1 MTTTATP
8 TTFKVLGQNH
18 PRIDAHDKVTGRAAY
33 ASDVYLPGMLAC
45 KLLPSARRHAR
56 IVRID
61 TARAAALPGVRAV
74 ITGADFPDIRF
85 GSGALRDRYI
95 MPREVVNF
103 VGEPIAAV
111 AADDEAT
118 AQEAIALI
126 EVAYEDLPAVVNPLS
141 AMDAA
146 APSVHPDLE
155 SYEGYGFTLGHNVST
170 LLDADRG
177 DVDQA
182 FRAADVIVEDVY
194 RSQGINQGF
203 LEPMACVADVEPNGR
218 LVIYAS
224 TQGPYQVRAA
234 LAAVLEMPVSRI
246 RVVPMEL
253 GGGFGAKL
261 RLAFEA
267 FPALLAMR
275 TGRPVKLVNTR
286 EETFTMNGPRLPV
299 TNYIRSGVMRDGAI
313 IAREAYTIFDVGAYL
328 GAGPNS
334 GIGHGI
340 GAYRIPNF
348 RLRSYGVYTNK
359 IYVGSYR
366 ASGVADM
373 TFAVESHTDHI
384 AHELGI
390 DPYDLRVQN
399 ALREG
404 DVSVSGAVVPANG
417 LLQTLAAVKEKLNEP
432 RQSANGNSGNANSG
446 NGNAGNDDRDGH
458 GIGIALCEWRSGS
471 GPSTAAISVN
481 DDGTVSLLTGSV
493 DISGSDTS
501 LAAIAAE
508 ALGIPMER
516 IIVPKRDTDLAPY
529 TGQSGG
535 SRIVYS
541 QGTAVQRA
549 AEDTIRKLTAL
560 ASERLGVP
568 EDALAC
574 EDGRIYVLDNEPQGL
589 TFAQLA
595 AASVTSRGGP
605 IIGTAALSSMPYT
618 PVFAAQAAEVQ
629 VDRDTGQIQVLR
641 YIQAQDVG
649 TAINPMAVTGQLD
662 GGVVQGIG
670 RALTE
675 DQQFDPDTGA
685 VRNPSFASYL
695 MPLAIDLPEIEN
707 ILISVPADDGPFG
720 ARAVAEPPGFGPP
733 AAIAN
738 AVYDAVG
745 VRIRQLPLSGERVLA
760 ALHGANDQ
768 IPINITALRA
778 LEGIPP
784 D

>member
-1 MTTTATP
+1 MTTQ
-8 TTFKVLGQNH
+8 FKVLGNSY
-18 PRIDAHDKVTGRAAY
+18 PRVDAYEKVTGRAAY

-45 KLLPSARRHAR
+45 KLLPGARRHAR
-56 IVRID
+56 ILRID
-61 TARAAALPGVRAV
+61 ASRAAALPGVRAV
-74 ITGADFPDIRF
+74 ITGADFPDVRF

-103 VGEPIAAV
+103 IGEPIAAV

-126 EVAYEDLPAVVNPLS
+126 AVEYEDLPAVVNPLA
-141 AMDAA
+141 AMDAG
-146 APSVHPDLE
+146 APSVHPELE
-155 SYEGYGFTLGHNVST
+155 SYAGYGFTLGHNVST

-182 FRAADVIVEDVY
+182 FRDADLIIDDVY

-203 LEPMACVADVEPNGR
+203 LEPMACVADVEPSGR

-234 LAAVLEMPVSRI
+234 LAAVLEIPVSRI

-299 TNYIRSGVMRDGAI
+299 TNYIRSGVMHDGAI

-390 DPYDLRVQN
+390 DPYDLRLQN
-399 ALREG
+399 ALRAG
-404 DVSVSGAVVPANG
+404 DVSVSGAIVPANG
-417 LLQTLAAVKEKLNEP
+417 LLETLAAVKEKLNEP
-432 RQSANGNSGNANSG
+432 RQSGAGDRNGNQDSG
-446 NGNAGNDDRDGH
+446 GH

-516 IIVPKRDTDLAPY
+516 VIVPKRDTDLAPY

-549 AEDTIRKLTAL
+549 AADTIRKLTAL

-574 EDGRIYVLDNEPQGL
+574 ADGRIYVLDNEPQSL

-605 IIGTAALSSMPYT
+605 IIGMAALSSMPYT
-618 PVFAAQAAEVQ
+618 PVFAAQAAEVK
-629 VDRDTGQIQVLR
+629 VDRDTGQVQVLR

-649 TAINPMAVTGQLD
+649 TAINPMAVEGQLD

-707 ILISVPADDGPFG
+707 VLINIPAEDGPFG

-760 ALHGANDQ
+760 ALHGASDD
-768 IPINITALRA
+768 IPVNITALRA
-778 LEGIPP
+778 LEGIAP
-784 D
+784 

>member
-1 MTTTATP
+1 MTTQ
-8 TTFKVLGQNH
+8 FKVLERNH
-18 PRIDAHDKVTGRAAY
+18 PRVDAYDKVTGRAAY

-45 KLLPSARRHAR
+45 KLLPSARNHAR
-56 IVRID
+56 IVRLD
-61 TARAAALPGVRAV
+61 TSKAEAHPGVRCV
-74 ITGADFPDIRF
+74 ITGTDFPDIRY

-111 AADDEAT
+111 AADDEAA
-118 AQEAIALI
+118 AQEAIELI
-126 EVAYEDLPAVVNPLS
+126 EVEYEDLPAVVNPLS
-141 AMDAA
+141 AMGSDAA
-146 APSVHPDLE
+146 TVHPELE
-155 SYEGYGFTLGHNVST
+155 EYEGYGFTLGHNVST

-182 FRAADVIVEDVY
+182 FQDADVVVEDVY

-224 TQGPYQVRAA
+224 TQGPYQIRAA
-234 LAAVLEMPVSRI
+234 LAGVLEIPVSRI

-286 EETFTMNGPRLPV
+286 EEVFTMNGPRLPV
-299 TNYIRSGVMRDGAI
+299 TNYIRSGVMRDGTI
-313 IAREAYTIFDVGAYL
+313 VAREAYTIFDVGAYL

-340 GAYRIPNF
+340 GAYNVPNF

-373 TFAVESHTDHI
+373 TFAVESHMDRI
-384 AHELGI
+384 AHEIGM
-390 DPYDLRVQN
+390 DPYDLRLKN

-404 DVSVSGAVVPANG
+404 DVSVSGAVVPTNG
-417 LLQTLAAVKEKLNEP
+417 LVETLEAVKEKIGWP
-432 RQSANGNSGNANSG
+432 R
-446 NGNAGNDDRDGH
+446 DLEDGY
-458 GIGIALCEWRSGS
+458 GVGLALCEWRSGS
-471 GPSTAAISVN
+471 GPSTASISVN

-508 ALGIPMER
+508 ALGIPMDKV
-516 IIVPKRDTDLAPY
+516 IVAKRDTDLAPY

-549 AEDTIRKLTAL
+549 AEDTVQKLTAL
-560 ASERLGVP
+560 AAERLGLP
-568 EDALAC
+568 EDALDC
-574 EDGRIYVLDNEPQGL
+574 EDGRIYVMDNEPQGL

-595 AASVTSRGGP
+595 AASITSRGGP

-618 PVFAAQAAEVQ
+618 PVFAAQAAEVK
-629 VDRDTGQIQVLR
+629 VDRQTGQVKVLR

-649 TAINPMAVTGQLD
+649 TAINPMAVEGQLD

-695 MPLAIDLPEIEN
+695 MPLAIDLPELEN
-707 ILISVPADDGPFG
+707 VLINVPAPDGPFG

-745 VRIRQLPLSGERVLA
+745 VRVKELPLSGERVLA
-760 ALHGANDQ
+760 ALNGESAD
-768 IPINITALRA
+768 IDFDVDALRRA
-778 LEGIPP
+778 EGLAA

>member
-1 MTTTATP
+1 MTTQ
-8 TTFKVLGQNH
+8 FKVLERNH
-18 PRIDAHDKVTGRAAY
+18 PRVDAYDKVTGRAAY

-45 KLLPSARRHAR
+45 KLLPSARNHAR
-56 IVRID
+56 IVRLD
-61 TARAAALPGVRAV
+61 TGKAEAHPGVRCV
-74 ITGADFPDIRF
+74 ITGTDFPNIRY
-85 GSGALRDRYI
+85 GSGALRDRYV
-95 MPREVVNF
+95 MPRDVVNF
-103 VGEPIAAV
+103 IGEPIAAV
-111 AADDEAT
+111 AADDEAA
-118 AQEAIALI
+118 AQEAIELI
-126 EVAYEDLPAVVNPLS
+126 EVEYEDLPAVVNPLS
-141 AMDAA
+141 AIGSGAA
-146 APSVHPDLE
+146 TVHPDLE
-155 SYEGYGFTLGHNVST
+155 EYEGYGFTLGHNVST

-182 FRAADVIVEDVY
+182 FRDADVVVEEVY

-218 LVIYAS
+218 LVVYAS
-224 TQGPYQVRAA
+224 TQGPYQIRAA
-234 LAAVLEMPVSRI
+234 LAGVLEIPVSRI

-267 FPALLAMR
+267 FPALLAMK

-286 EETFTMNGPRLPV
+286 EEVFTMNGPRLPV

-313 IAREAYTIFDVGAYL
+313 VAREAYTIFDVGAYL

-340 GAYRIPNF
+340 GAYNVPNF

-373 TFAVESHTDHI
+373 TFAVESHMDRI
-384 AHELGI
+384 AHEIGM
-390 DPYDLRVQN
+390 DPYDLRVKN

-404 DVSVSGAVVPANG
+404 DVSVSGAVVPTNG
-417 LLQTLAAVKEKLNEP
+417 LMETLEAIKEKIGWP
-432 RQSANGNSGNANSG
+432 R
-446 NGNAGNDDRDGH
+446 DLEDGH
-458 GIGIALCEWRSGS
+458 GVGLALCEWRSGS
-471 GPSTAAISVN
+471 GPSTASISVN
-481 DDGTVSLLTGSV
+481 DDGTVSLLTGST

-508 ALGIPMER
+508 ALGIPMASV
-516 IIVPKRDTDLAPY
+516 IVAKRDTDMAPY

-535 SRIVYS
+535 SRVVYS
-541 QGTAVQRA
+541 QGTAVFRA
-549 AEDTIRKLTAL
+549 AEDTVRKLTAL
-560 ASERLGVP
+560 AAERLGVP
-568 EDALAC
+568 EDALDC
-574 EDGRIYVLDNEPQGL
+574 EDGRIYVMDNEPQGL

-595 AASVTSRGGP
+595 AASITSRGGP

-618 PVFAAQAAEVQ
+618 PVFAAQAAEVK
-629 VDRDTGQIQVLR
+629 VDRQTGQVKLLR

-649 TAINPMAVTGQLD
+649 TAINPMAVEGQLD

-695 MPLAIDLPEIEN
+695 MPLAIDLPELEN
-707 ILISVPADDGPFG
+707 VLINVPAPDGPFG

-745 VRIRQLPLSGERVLA
+745 VRVKELPLSGERVLA
-760 ALHGANDQ
+760 ALNGQNAD
-768 IPINITALRA
+768 IDFDVEALRRA
-778 LEGIPP
+778 EGLAA

>member
-1 MTTTATP
+1 MTTATQ
-8 TTFKVLGQNH
+8 FKVLEQNH
-18 PRIDAHDKVTGRAAY
+18 PRVDAYEKVTGRAAY

-45 KLLPSARRHAR
+45 KLLPSTRNHAR
-56 IVRID
+56 IVSID
-61 TARAAALPGVRAV
+61 TSEAAALPGVRAV
-74 ITGADFPDIRF
+74 VTGTDFPDIRF
-85 GSGALRDRYI
+85 GSGALRDRYV

-118 AQEAIALI
+118 AQEAIELI
-126 EVAYEDLPAVVNPLS
+126 KVEYEDIPSVVNPLS
-141 AMDAA
+141 AMVDGAA
-146 APSVHPDLE
+146 SVHPDLE

-177 DVDQA
+177 DVEQA
-182 FRAADVIVEDVY
+182 FRDADVVVEGVY

-203 LEPMACVADVEPNGR
+203 LEPMACVADVEPSGR

-224 TQGPYQVRAA
+224 TQGPYQIRAG

-246 RVVPMEL
+246 RIVPMEL

-286 EETFTMNGPRLPV
+286 EEVFTMNGPRLPV
-299 TNYIRSGVMRDGAI
+299 TNYVRSGVMNDGTI
-313 IAREAYTIFDVGAYL
+313 VAREAYTIFDVGAYL

-373 TFAVESHTDHI
+373 TFAVESHMDHI
-384 AHELGI
+384 AHEIGM
-390 DPYDLRVQN
+390 DPYDLRLHN

-404 DVSVSGAVVPANG
+404 DVSVSGAVVPSNG
-417 LLQTLAAVKEKLNEP
+417 LIETLEAIKEKMEWP
-432 RQSANGNSGNANSG
+432 RQLE
-446 NGNAGNDDRDGH
+446 DGH
-458 GIGIALCEWRSGS
+458 GLGLALCEWRSGS
-471 GPSTAAISVN
+471 GPSTAAISIN
-481 DDGTVSLLTGSV
+481 DDGTVSLLTGST

-508 ALGIPMER
+508 ALGIPMSSV
-516 IIVPKRDTDLAPY
+516 IVAKRDTDMAPY

-535 SRIVYS
+535 SRVVYS

-549 AEDTIRKLTAL
+549 AEDTVQKLMAL
-560 ASERLGVP
+560 AAERLGVP
-568 EDALAC
+568 QDALGC
-574 EDGRIYVLDNEPQGL
+574 EDGRVYVMDNEPQGL

-595 AASVTSRGGP
+595 AASITSRGGP

-618 PVFAAQAAEVQ
+618 PVFAAQAAEVK
-629 VDRDTGQIQVLR
+629 VDRDTGQIKLLR
-641 YIQAQDVG
+641 YVQAQDVG
-649 TAINPMAVTGQLD
+649 VAINPMAVEGQLD

-675 DQQFDPDTGA
+675 DQQFDPDNGA

-695 MPLAIDLPEIEN
+695 MPLAIDLPEIEDV
-707 ILISVPADDGPFG
+707 LIRVPAEDGPFG

-745 VRIRQLPLSGERVLA
+745 VRVKQLPLSGERVLA
-760 ALHGANDQ
+760 ALNGDYDE
-768 IPINITALRA
+768 IPFDVDALRLA
-778 LEGIPP
+778 EGII
-784 D
+784 

>member
-1 MTTTATP
+1 MTSRN
-8 TTFKVLGQNH
+8 FKVLGQNH
-18 PRIDAHDKVTGRAAY
+18 PRVDAYDKVTGRATY
-33 ASDVYLPGMLAC
+33 AADVYLPGMLAC
-45 KLLPSARRHAR
+45 KLLPSARSHAR

-61 TARAAALPGVRAV
+61 TGPAAALPGVRCV
-74 ITGADFPDIRF
+74 ITGADFPDVRF
-85 GSGALRDRYI
+85 GSGALRDRYV
-95 MPREVVNF
+95 MPRDTVNF

-111 AADDEAT
+111 AAVDEAT
-118 AQEAIALI
+118 AQEAIELI
-126 EVAYEDLPAVVNPLS
+126 TVEYEDLPAVVNPITS
-141 AMDAA
+141 MQPDA
-146 APSVHPDLE
+146 STVHPDLE
-155 SYEGYGFTLGHNVST
+155 DYQGYGFTMGHNVST

-182 FRAADVIVEDVY
+182 FQDADHVIEDVY

-224 TQGPYQVRAA
+224 TQGPYQIRAG
-234 LAAVLEMPVSRI
+234 LAAVLELPVSRI
-246 RVVPMEL
+246 RVVAMEL

-286 EETFTMNGPRLPV
+286 EEAFTMNGPRLPV
-299 TNYIRSGVMRDGAI
+299 TNYIRSGVMNDGTI
-313 IAREAYTIFDVGAYL
+313 TAREAYTIFDVGAYL

-340 GAYRIPNF
+340 GAYRVPNF

-373 TFAVESHTDHI
+373 TFAVESHMDHI
-384 AHELGI
+384 AHRLGI
-390 DPYDLRVQN
+390 DPYDLRLQN

-404 DVSVSGAVVPANG
+404 DVSVSGAVVPSNG
-417 LLQTLAAVKEKLNEP
+417 LLETLQAVKDAVAWP
-432 RQSANGNSGNANSG
+432 RQLE
-446 NGNAGNDDRDGH
+446 DGH
-458 GIGIALCEWRSGS
+458 GIGLALCEWRSGS

-481 DDGTVSLLTGSV
+481 DDGTVSLLTGST

-508 ALGIPMER
+508 ALGIGMQQV
-516 IIVPKRDTDLAPY
+516 IVAKRDTDMAPY

-535 SRIVYS
+535 SRVVYS

-549 AEDTIRKLTAL
+549 ANETRDKLIAL
-560 ASERLGVP
+560 AAERLGLP
-568 EDALAC
+568 QDALGC
-574 EDGRIYVLDNEPQGL
+574 EDGRVYVLDNEPQGL

-595 AASVTSRGGP
+595 AASITSRGGP

-618 PVFAAQAAEVQ
+618 PVFAAQAAEVK
-629 VDRDTGQIQVLR
+629 VDRQTGQVRVLR
-641 YIQAQDVG
+641 YVQAQDVG
-649 TAINPMAVTGQLD
+649 TAINPMAVEGQLE

-685 VRNPSFASYL
+685 VRNPSFAAYL
-695 MPLAIDLPEIEN
+695 MPLAIDTPQIEN
-707 ILISVPADDGPFG
+707 ILIDVPAPDGPFG

-745 VRIRQLPLSGERVLA
+745 VRVKELPLSGERVLA
-760 ALHGANDQ
+760 ALNGQ
-768 IPINITALRA
+768 SPALTMDVASLRRA
-778 LEGIPP
+778 EGIAA

>member
-1 MTTTATP
+1 MTTQ
-8 TTFKVLGQNH
+8 FKVLERNH
-18 PRIDAHDKVTGRAAY
+18 PRVDAYDKVTGRATY

-45 KLLPSARRHAR
+45 KLLPSARSHAR
-56 IVRID
+56 IVRLD
-61 TARAAALPGVRAV
+61 TSKAAAHPGVRCV
-74 ITGADFPDIRF
+74 ITGTDFPDVRF
-85 GSGALRDRYI
+85 GSGALRDRYV

-111 AADDEAT
+111 AADDEAA
-118 AQEAIALI
+118 AQEAIELI
-126 EVAYEDLPAVVNPLS
+126 EVEYEDLPAVVNPLS
-141 AMDAA
+141 AMGSSAA
-146 APSVHPDLE
+146 TVHPELE
-155 SYEGYGFTLGHNVST
+155 DYEGYGFTLGHNVST

-177 DVDQA
+177 DVEQA
-182 FRAADVIVEDVY
+182 FKDADVVVEDVY

-203 LEPMACVADVEPNGR
+203 LEPMACVADVESNGR

-224 TQGPYQVRAA
+224 TQGPYQIRAA
-234 LAAVLEMPVSRI
+234 LAGALEIPVSRI
-246 RVVPMEL
+246 RVVAMEL

-267 FPALLAMR
+267 FPALLAMK

-286 EETFTMNGPRLPV
+286 EEVFTMNGPRLPV
-299 TNYIRSGVMRDGAI
+299 TNYIRSGVMRDGTI
-313 IAREAYTIFDVGAYL
+313 TAREAYTIFDVGAYL

-340 GAYRIPNF
+340 GAYRVPNF

-373 TFAVESHTDHI
+373 TFAVESHMDRI
-384 AHELGI
+384 AHEIGM
-390 DPYDLRVQN
+390 DPYDLRVKN

-404 DVSVSGAVVPANG
+404 DVSVSGAVVPTNG
-417 LLQTLAAVKEKLNEP
+417 LMETLEAIKEKIDWP
-432 RQSANGNSGNANSG
+432 R
-446 NGNAGNDDRDGH
+446 DLEDGH
-458 GIGIALCEWRSGS
+458 GVGLALCEWRSGS
-471 GPSTAAISVN
+471 GPSTASISVN

-508 ALGIPMER
+508 ALGIPMEK
-516 IIVPKRDTDLAPY
+516 VVVAKRDTDLAPY

-549 AEDTIRKLTAL
+549 AEDTVRKLTAL
-560 ASERLGVP
+560 AAERLGLP
-568 EDALAC
+568 EDALGC
-574 EDGRIYVLDNEPQGL
+574 EDGRVYVMDNEPQGL

-595 AASVTSRGGP
+595 AASITSRGGP
-605 IIGTAALSSMPYT
+605 IIGTASLSSMPYT
-618 PVFAAQAAEVQ
+618 PVFAAQAAEVK
-629 VDRDTGQIQVLR
+629 VDRKTGQVKVLR

-649 TAINPMAVTGQLD
+649 TAINPMAVEGQLD

-675 DQQFDPDTGA
+675 DQQFDPETGA

-695 MPLAIDLPEIEN
+695 MPLAIDLPELEN
-707 ILISVPADDGPFG
+707 VLINVPAPDGPFG

-745 VRIRQLPLSGERVLA
+745 VRVKELPLSGERVLA
-760 ALHGANDQ
+760 ALNGENAD
-768 IPINITALRA
+768 IDFDVEALRRA
-778 LEGIPP
+778 EGIAA

>member
-1 MTTTATP
+1 MTTQ
-8 TTFKVLGQNH
+8 FKVLERNH
-18 PRIDAHDKVTGRAAY
+18 PRVDAYDKVTGRATY

-45 KLLPSARRHAR
+45 KLLPSTRNHAR
-56 IVRID
+56 IVRLD
-61 TARAAALPGVRAV
+61 TSKAEAHPGVRCV
-74 ITGADFPDIRF
+74 ITGTDFPDIRY
-85 GSGALRDRYI
+85 GSGALRDRYV

-103 VGEPIAAV
+103 VGEPIVAV

-118 AQEAIALI
+118 AQEAIELI
-126 EVAYEDLPAVVNPLS
+126 EVEYEDLPAVVNPLTAMGSS
-141 AMDAA
+141 AAT
-146 APSVHPDLE
+146 VHPELE
-155 SYEGYGFTLGHNVST
+155 DYEGYGFTLGHNVST

-182 FRAADVIVEDVY
+182 FRDADVVVEDVY

-224 TQGPYQVRAA
+224 TQGPYQIRAA
-234 LAAVLEMPVSRI
+234 LAGVLEIPVSRI
-246 RVVPMEL
+246 RVVAMEL

-267 FPALLAMR
+267 FPALLAMK

-286 EETFTMNGPRLPV
+286 EEVFTMNGPRLPV
-299 TNYIRSGVMRDGAI
+299 TNYIRSGVMRDGTI
-313 IAREAYTIFDVGAYL
+313 TAREAYTIFDVGAYL

-340 GAYRIPNF
+340 GAYRVPNF

-373 TFAVESHTDHI
+373 TFAVESHMDRI
-384 AHELGI
+384 AHEIGM
-390 DPYDLRVQN
+390 DPYDLRVKN

-404 DVSVSGAVVPANG
+404 DVSVSGAVVPTNG
-417 LLQTLAAVKEKLNEP
+417 LMETLEAIKEKIDWP
-432 RQSANGNSGNANSG
+432 R
-446 NGNAGNDDRDGH
+446 DLEDGH
-458 GIGIALCEWRSGS
+458 GVGLALCEWRSGS
-471 GPSTAAISVN
+471 GPSTASISVN

-508 ALGIPMER
+508 ALGIPMEK
-516 IIVPKRDTDLAPY
+516 VVVAKRDTDLAPY

-549 AEDTIRKLTAL
+549 AEDTVRKLTAL
-560 ASERLGVP
+560 AAERLGLP
-568 EDALAC
+568 EDALGC
-574 EDGRIYVLDNEPQGL
+574 EDGRVYVMDNEPQGL

-595 AASVTSRGGP
+595 AASITSRGGP
-605 IIGTAALSSMPYT
+605 IIGTASLSSMPYT
-618 PVFAAQAAEVQ
+618 PVFAAQAAEVR
-629 VDRDTGQIQVLR
+629 VDRQTGQVKVLR

-649 TAINPMAVTGQLD
+649 TAINPMAVEGQLD

-675 DQQFDPDTGA
+675 DQQFDPETGA

-695 MPLAIDLPEIEN
+695 MPLAIDLPELEN
-707 ILISVPADDGPFG
+707 VLINVPAPDGPFG

-745 VRIRQLPLSGERVLA
+745 VRVKELPLSGERVLA
-760 ALHGANDQ
+760 ALNGQNAD
-768 IPINITALRA
+768 IDFDVEALRRA
-778 LEGIPP
+778 EGIAA

>member
-1 MTTTATP
+1 MTQ
-8 TTFKVLGQNH
+8 FKVLGRNY
-18 PRIDAHDKVTGRAAY
+18 PRVDAYDKVTGRATY
-33 ASDVYLPGMLAC
+33 AADVYLPGMLAC
-45 KLLPSARRHAR
+45 KLLPSVRSHAR
-56 IVRID
+56 IVKID
-61 TARAAALPGVRAV
+61 TSRAAELPGVHCV

-85 GSGALRDRYI
+85 GSGALKDRYI
-95 MPREVVNF
+95 MPTEVVNF

-118 AQEAIALI
+118 AQEAIELI
-126 EVAYEDLPAVVNPLS
+126 DVEYEDLPAVINPLAS
-141 AMDAA
+141 MASGA
-146 APSVHPDLE
+146 STVHPDLE
-155 SYEGYGFTLGHNVST
+155 SYEGYGFTMGHNVST

-177 DVDQA
+177 DVEQA
-182 FRAADVIVEDVY
+182 LKDADVVIEDVY

-203 LEPMACVADVEPNGR
+203 LEPMACVVEVEPNGR
-218 LVIYAS
+218 LVVYAS
-224 TQGPYQVRAA
+224 TQGPYQIRAG
-234 LAAVLEMPVSRI
+234 LAAVLDVPVSRI
-246 RVVPMEL
+246 RVVAMEL

-261 RLAFEA
+261 RLTFEA

-275 TGRPVKLVNTR
+275 THRPVKLVNTR
-286 EETFTMNGPRLPV
+286 EEAFTMNGPRLPV
-299 TNYIRSGVMRDGAI
+299 TNYIRSGVMKDGTI
-313 IAREAYTIFDVGAYL
+313 TAREAYTIFDVGAYL

-340 GAYRIPNF
+340 GAYRVPNF

-373 TFAVESHTDHI
+373 TFAVESHMDHI
-384 AHELGI
+384 AQQIGM
-390 DPYDLRVQN
+390 DPYDLREKN

-404 DVSVSGAVVPANG
+404 DVSVSGAVVPGNG
-417 LLQTLAAVKEKLNEP
+417 LMETLAAIKEKMNWPQTLE
-432 RQSANGNSGNANSG
+432 
-446 NGNAGNDDRDGH
+446 DGH
-458 GIGIALCEWRSGS
+458 GIGLALCEWRSGS

-508 ALGIPMER
+508 ALGIPMDNV
-516 IIVPKRDTDLAPY
+516 IVAKRDTDLAPY

-541 QGTAVQRA
+541 QGTAVKRA
-549 AEDTIRKLTAL
+549 ADDTLNKLMSL

-568 EDALAC
+568 QEALGS
-574 EDGRIYVLDNEPQGL
+574 EDGRVYVLDNAPQGM

-595 AASVTSRGGP
+595 AASTTSRGGP
-605 IIGTAALSSMPYT
+605 IIGMASLSNMPYT
-618 PVFAAQAAEVQ
+618 PVFAAQAAEVK
-629 VDRDTGQIQVLR
+629 VDRETGNVRVLR

-649 TAINPMAVTGQLD
+649 TAINPMAVEGQLD

-675 DQQFDPDTGA
+675 DQQFDAETGA

-695 MPLAIDLPEIEN
+695 MPLAIDLPESEIV
-707 ILISVPADDGPFG
+707 LINVPAPDGPFG

-738 AVYDAVG
+738 AIYDAVG
-745 VRIRQLPLSGERVLA
+745 VRINELPLSGERVLA
-760 ALHGANDQ
+760 ALQGRSPEIDLDVD
-768 IPINITALRA
+768 ALRKA
-778 LEGIPP
+778 EGIAA

>member
-1 MTTTATP
+1 MTTQ
-8 TTFKVLGQNH
+8 FKVLERNH
-18 PRIDAHDKVTGRAAY
+18 PRVDAYEKVTGRATY

-45 KLLPSARRHAR
+45 KLLPSTRSHAR
-56 IVRID
+56 IVRLD
-61 TARAAALPGVRAV
+61 TSKAASHPGVRCV
-74 ITGADFPDIRF
+74 ITGTDFPDFRF
-85 GSGALRDRYI
+85 GSGALRDRYV

-103 VGEPIAAV
+103 IGEPIAAV
-111 AADDEAT
+111 AADDEAA
-118 AQEAIALI
+118 AQEAIELI
-126 EVAYEDLPAVVNPLS
+126 EVEYEDLPAVVNPLS
-141 AMDAA
+141 AIGSGAA
-146 APSVHPDLE
+146 TVHPELE
-155 SYEGYGFTLGHNVST
+155 NYEGYGFTLGHNVST

-182 FRAADVIVEDVY
+182 FRDADVVVEDVY

-224 TQGPYQVRAA
+224 TQGPYQIRAA
-234 LAAVLEMPVSRI
+234 LASVLEIPVSRI
-246 RVVPMEL
+246 RVVAMEL

-267 FPALLAMR
+267 FPALLAMK

-286 EETFTMNGPRLPV
+286 EEVFTMNGPRLPV
-299 TNYIRSGVMRDGAI
+299 TNYIRSGVMRDGTI
-313 IAREAYTIFDVGAYL
+313 VAREAYTIFDVGAYL

-340 GAYRIPNF
+340 GAYRVPNF

-373 TFAVESHTDHI
+373 TFAVESHMDRI
-384 AHELGI
+384 AHELGM
-390 DPYDLRVQN
+390 DAYDLRVKN

-404 DVSVSGAVVPANG
+404 DVSVSGAVVPTNG
-417 LLQTLAAVKEKLNEP
+417 LMETLEAIREKIDWP
-432 RQSANGNSGNANSG
+432 R
-446 NGNAGNDDRDGH
+446 DLEDGH
-458 GIGIALCEWRSGS
+458 GVGLALCEWRSGS
-471 GPSTAAISVN
+471 GPSTASISVN

-508 ALGIPMER
+508 ALGIPMEN
-516 IIVPKRDTDLAPY
+516 VVVSKRDTDQAPY

-549 AEDTIRKLTAL
+549 AENTIEKLTAL
-560 ASERLGVP
+560 AAERLGLP

-574 EDGRIYVLDNEPQGL
+574 EDGRIYVMDNEPQGL

-595 AASVTSRGGP
+595 AASITSRGGP
-605 IIGTAALSSMPYT
+605 IIGTASLSSMPYT
-618 PVFAAQAAEVQ
+618 PVFAAQAAEVK
-629 VDRDTGQIQVLR
+629 VDRATGQVKVLR

-649 TAINPMAVTGQLD
+649 TAINPMAVEGQLD

-675 DQQFDPDTGA
+675 DQLFDPETGA

-695 MPLAIDLPEIEN
+695 MPLAIDLPELEN
-707 ILISVPADDGPFG
+707 VLINVPAPDGPFG

-745 VRIRQLPLSGERVLA
+745 VRIKELPLSGERVLA
-760 ALHGANDQ
+760 ALNGQNAD
-768 IPINITALRA
+768 IDFDVDALRRA
-778 LEGIPP
+778 EGVAT

>member
-1 MTTTATP
+1 MTTQ
-8 TTFKVLGQNH
+8 FKVLERNH
-18 PRIDAHDKVTGRAAY
+18 PRVDAYDKVTGRAAY

-45 KLLPSARRHAR
+45 KLLPSTRNHAR
-56 IVRID
+56 IVRLD
-61 TARAAALPGVRAV
+61 TSKAESHPGVRCV
-74 ITGADFPDIRF
+74 ITGTDFPDIRY

-118 AQEAIALI
+118 AQEAIELI
-126 EVAYEDLPAVVNPLS
+126 EVEYEDLPAVVNPLS
-141 AMDAA
+141 AIGSGAA
-146 APSVHPDLE
+146 TVHPELE
-155 SYEGYGFTLGHNVST
+155 QYEGYGFTLGHNVST

-182 FRAADVIVEDVY
+182 FNDADIVVEDVY

-203 LEPMACVADVEPNGR
+203 LEPMACVADVEANGR
-218 LVIYAS
+218 LVVYAS
-224 TQGPYQVRAA
+224 TQGPYQIRAA
-234 LAAVLEMPVSRI
+234 LAGALEIPVSRI

-267 FPALLAMR
+267 FPALLAMK

-286 EETFTMNGPRLPV
+286 EEVFTMNGPRLPV

-313 IAREAYTIFDVGAYL
+313 VAREAYTIFDVGAYL

-340 GAYRIPNF
+340 GAYNVPNF

-373 TFAVESHTDHI
+373 TFAVESHMDRI
-384 AHELGI
+384 AHEIGM
-390 DPYDLRVQN
+390 DPYELRVKN

-404 DVSVSGAVVPANG
+404 DVSVSGAVVPTNG
-417 LLQTLAAVKEKLNEP
+417 LMETLEAVKEKIGWP
-432 RQSANGNSGNANSG
+432 R
-446 NGNAGNDDRDGH
+446 DLEDGH
-458 GIGIALCEWRSGS
+458 GIGLALCEWRSGS
-471 GPSTAAISVN
+471 GPSTASISVN

-508 ALGIPMER
+508 ALGIPMDKV
-516 IIVPKRDTDLAPY
+516 IVAKRDTDLAPY

-549 AEDTIRKLTAL
+549 AEDTVRKLTAL
-560 ASERLGVP
+560 AAERLGVP
-568 EDALAC
+568 EDALDC
-574 EDGRIYVLDNEPQGL
+574 EDGRIYVMDNEPQGL

-595 AASVTSRGGP
+595 AASITSRGGP
-605 IIGTAALSSMPYT
+605 IIGTASLSSMPYT

-629 VDRDTGQIQVLR
+629 VDRATGQVKLLR

-649 TAINPMAVTGQLD
+649 TAINPMAVEGQLD

-675 DQQFDPDTGA
+675 DQQFDPETGA
-685 VRNPSFASYL
+685 VRNPSLASYL
-695 MPLAIDLPEIEN
+695 MPLAIDLPELEN
-707 ILISVPADDGPFG
+707 VLINVPAPDGPFG

-745 VRIRQLPLSGERVLA
+745 VRIKELPLSGERVLA
-760 ALHGANDQ
+760 ALNGQNGD
-768 IPINITALRA
+768 IEFDVDALRRA
-778 LEGIPP
+778 EGLAA

>member
-1 MTTTATP
+1 MTTQ
-8 TTFKVLGQNH
+8 FKVLERNH
-18 PRIDAHDKVTGRAAY
+18 PRVDAYEKVTGRATY

-45 KLLPSARRHAR
+45 KLLPSTRSHAR
-56 IVRID
+56 IVRLD
-61 TARAAALPGVRAV
+61 TSKAASHPGVRCV
-74 ITGADFPDIRF
+74 ITGTDFPDFRF
-85 GSGALRDRYI
+85 GSGALRDRYV

-103 VGEPIAAV
+103 IGEPIAAV
-111 AADDEAT
+111 AADDEAA
-118 AQEAIALI
+118 AQEAIELI
-126 EVAYEDLPAVVNPLS
+126 EVEYEDLPAVVNPLS
-141 AMDAA
+141 AIGSGAA
-146 APSVHPDLE
+146 TVHPELE
-155 SYEGYGFTLGHNVST
+155 NYEGYGFTLGHNVST

-182 FRAADVIVEDVY
+182 FRDADVVVEDVY

-224 TQGPYQVRAA
+224 TQGPYQIRAA
-234 LAAVLEMPVSRI
+234 LSSVLEIPVSRI
-246 RVVPMEL
+246 RVVAMEL

-267 FPALLAMR
+267 FPALLAMK

-286 EETFTMNGPRLPV
+286 EEVFTMNGPRLPV
-299 TNYIRSGVMRDGAI
+299 TNYIRSGVMRDGTI
-313 IAREAYTIFDVGAYL
+313 VAREAYTIFDVGAYL

-340 GAYRIPNF
+340 GAYRVPNF

-373 TFAVESHTDHI
+373 TFAVESHMDRI
-384 AHELGI
+384 ADELGM
-390 DPYDLRVQN
+390 DAYDLRIKN

-404 DVSVSGAVVPANG
+404 DVSVSGAVVPTNG
-417 LLQTLAAVKEKLNEP
+417 LMETLEAIREKIDWP
-432 RQSANGNSGNANSG
+432 R
-446 NGNAGNDDRDGH
+446 DLEDGH
-458 GIGIALCEWRSGS
+458 GVGLALCEWRSGS
-471 GPSTAAISVN
+471 GPSTASISVN

-508 ALGIPMER
+508 ALGIPMES
-516 IIVPKRDTDLAPY
+516 VVVSKRDTDQAPY

-549 AEDTIRKLTAL
+549 AENTIEKLTAL
-560 ASERLGVP
+560 AAERLGLP

-574 EDGRIYVLDNEPQGL
+574 EDGRIYVMDNEPQGL

-595 AASVTSRGGP
+595 AASITSRGGP
-605 IIGTAALSSMPYT
+605 IIGTASLSSMPYT
-618 PVFAAQAAEVQ
+618 PVFAAQAAEVK
-629 VDRDTGQIQVLR
+629 VDRATGQVKVLR

-649 TAINPMAVTGQLD
+649 TAINPMAVEGQLD

-675 DQQFDPDTGA
+675 DQQFDPETGA

-695 MPLAIDLPEIEN
+695 MPLAIDLPELEN
-707 ILISVPADDGPFG
+707 VLINVPAPDGPFG

-745 VRIRQLPLSGERVLA
+745 VRIKELPLSGERVLA
-760 ALHGANDQ
+760 ALNGQNAD
-768 IPINITALRA
+768 IDFDVDALRRA
-778 LEGIPP
+778 EGVATE
-784 D
+784 

>member
-1 MTTTATP
+1 MTQ
-8 TTFKVLGQNH
+8 FKVLGRNY
-18 PRIDAHDKVTGRAAY
+18 PRVDAYDKVTGRATY

-45 KLLPSARRHAR
+45 KLLPSARTHAR
-56 IVRID
+56 IVKID
-61 TARAAALPGVRAV
+61 TSRAAQLPGVHCV

-85 GSGALRDRYI
+85 GSGALKDRYI
-95 MPREVVNF
+95 MPTEVVNF

-118 AQEAIALI
+118 AQEAIDLI
-126 EVAYEDLPAVVNPLS
+126 EVEYEDLPAVINPLAS
-141 AMDAA
+141 MASGA
-146 APSVHPDLE
+146 STVHPDLE
-155 SYEGYGFTLGHNVST
+155 SYEGYGFTMGHNVST

-177 DVDQA
+177 DVEQA
-182 FRAADVIVEDVY
+182 LKDSDVVIEDVY

-203 LEPMACVADVEPNGR
+203 LEPMACVVEVEPNGR
-218 LVIYAS
+218 LVVYAS
-224 TQGPYQVRAA
+224 TQGPYQIRAG
-234 LAAVLEMPVSRI
+234 LAAVLDVPVSRI
-246 RVVPMEL
+246 RVVAMEL

-261 RLAFEA
+261 RLTFEA

-275 TGRPVKLVNTR
+275 THRPVKLVNTR
-286 EETFTMNGPRLPV
+286 EEAFTMNGPRLPV
-299 TNYIRSGVMRDGAI
+299 TNYIRSGVMKDGTI
-313 IAREAYTIFDVGAYL
+313 TAREAYTIFDVGAYL

-340 GAYRIPNF
+340 GAYRVPNF

-373 TFAVESHTDHI
+373 TFAVESHMDHI
-384 AHELGI
+384 AQQIGM
-390 DPYDLRVQN
+390 DPYDLREKN

-404 DVSVSGAVVPANG
+404 DVSVSGAVVPGNG
-417 LLQTLAAVKEKLNEP
+417 LMETLAAIKEKINWP
-432 RQSANGNSGNANSG
+432 RSLE
-446 NGNAGNDDRDGH
+446 DGH
-458 GIGIALCEWRSGS
+458 GIGLALCEWRSGS

-508 ALGIPMER
+508 ALGIPMDKV
-516 IIVPKRDTDLAPY
+516 IVAKRDTDLAPY

-541 QGTAVQRA
+541 QGTAVKRA
-549 AEDTIRKLTAL
+549 ADDTLNKLMSL

-568 EDALAC
+568 QEALGS
-574 EDGRIYVLDNEPQGL
+574 EDGRVYVLDNAPQGM

-595 AASVTSRGGP
+595 AASTTSRGGP
-605 IIGTAALSSMPYT
+605 IIGMASLSNMPYT
-618 PVFAAQAAEVQ
+618 PVFAAQAAEVK
-629 VDRDTGQIQVLR
+629 VDRETGNVRVLR

-649 TAINPMAVTGQLD
+649 TAINPMAVEGQLD

-675 DQQFDPDTGA
+675 DQQFDAETGA

-695 MPLAIDLPEIEN
+695 MPLAIDLPESEIVLVN
-707 ILISVPADDGPFG
+707 VPAPDGPFG

-738 AVYDAVG
+738 AIYDAVG
-745 VRIRQLPLSGERVLA
+745 VRINELPLSGERVLA
-760 ALHGANDQ
+760 ALQGRSPEIDLDVD
-768 IPINITALRA
+768 ALRQA
-778 LEGIPP
+778 EGIAA

>member
-1 MTTTATP
+1 MTTQ
-8 TTFKVLGQNH
+8 FKVLERNH
-18 PRIDAHDKVTGRAAY
+18 PRVDAYDKVTGRATY

-45 KLLPSARRHAR
+45 KLLPSTRNHAR
-56 IVRID
+56 IVRLD
-61 TARAAALPGVRAV
+61 TSKAEAHPGVRCV
-74 ITGADFPDIRF
+74 TTGTDFPDIRY
-85 GSGALRDRYI
+85 GSGALRDRYV

-103 VGEPIAAV
+103 VGEPIVAV

-118 AQEAIALI
+118 AQEAIELI
-126 EVAYEDLPAVVNPLS
+126 EVEYEDLPAVVNPLTAMGSS
-141 AMDAA
+141 AAT
-146 APSVHPDLE
+146 VHPELE
-155 SYEGYGFTLGHNVST
+155 DYEGYGFTLGHNVST

-182 FRAADVIVEDVY
+182 FRDADVVVEDVY

-224 TQGPYQVRAA
+224 TQGPYQIRAA
-234 LAAVLEMPVSRI
+234 LAGVLEIPVSRI
-246 RVVPMEL
+246 RVVAMEL

-267 FPALLAMR
+267 FPALLAMK

-286 EETFTMNGPRLPV
+286 EEVFTMNGPRLPV
-299 TNYIRSGVMRDGAI
+299 TNYIRSGVMRDGTI
-313 IAREAYTIFDVGAYL
+313 TAREAYTIFDVGAYL

-340 GAYRIPNF
+340 GAYRVPNF

-373 TFAVESHTDHI
+373 TFAVESHMDRI
-384 AHELGI
+384 AHEIGM
-390 DPYDLRVQN
+390 DPYDLRVKN

-404 DVSVSGAVVPANG
+404 DVSVSGAVVPTNG
-417 LLQTLAAVKEKLNEP
+417 LMETLEAIKEKIDWP
-432 RQSANGNSGNANSG
+432 R
-446 NGNAGNDDRDGH
+446 DLEDGH
-458 GIGIALCEWRSGS
+458 GVGLALCEWRSGS
-471 GPSTAAISVN
+471 GPSTASISVN

-508 ALGIPMER
+508 ALGIPMEK
-516 IIVPKRDTDLAPY
+516 VVVAKRDTDLAPY

-549 AEDTIRKLTAL
+549 AEDTVRKLTAL
-560 ASERLGVP
+560 AAERLGLP
-568 EDALAC
+568 EDALGC
-574 EDGRIYVLDNEPQGL
+574 EDGRVYVMDNEPQGL

-595 AASVTSRGGP
+595 AASITSRGGP
-605 IIGTAALSSMPYT
+605 IIGTASLSSMPYT
-618 PVFAAQAAEVQ
+618 PVFAAQAAEVR
-629 VDRDTGQIQVLR
+629 VDRQTGQVKVLR

-649 TAINPMAVTGQLD
+649 TAINPMAVEGQLD

-675 DQQFDPDTGA
+675 DQQFDPETGA

-695 MPLAIDLPEIEN
+695 MPLAIDLPELEN
-707 ILISVPADDGPFG
+707 VLINVPAPDGPFG

-745 VRIRQLPLSGERVLA
+745 VRVKELPLSGERVLA
-760 ALHGANDQ
+760 ALNGDNQD
-768 IPINITALRA
+768 IDFDVEALRRA
-778 LEGIPP
+778 EGLAA

>member
-1 MTTTATP
+1 MTTQ
-8 TTFKVLGQNH
+8 FKVLERNH
-18 PRIDAHDKVTGRAAY
+18 PRVDAYDKVTGRATY

-45 KLLPSARRHAR
+45 KLLPSTRSHAR
-56 IVRID
+56 IVRLD
-61 TARAAALPGVRAV
+61 TSKAEAHPGVRCV
-74 ITGADFPDIRF
+74 ITGTDFPDIRF
-85 GSGALRDRYI
+85 GSGALRDRYV

-103 VGEPIAAV
+103 MGEPIAAV
-111 AADDEAT
+111 AADDEAA
-118 AQEAIALI
+118 AQEAVELI
-126 EVAYEDLPAVVNPLS
+126 EVEYEDLPAVVNPLS
-141 AMDAA
+141 AMGSGAA
-146 APSVHPDLE
+146 TVHPELE
-155 SYEGYGFTLGHNVST
+155 QYEGYGFTLGHNVST

-177 DVDQA
+177 DVEQA
-182 FRAADVIVEDVY
+182 FADADVVVEDVY

-224 TQGPYQVRAA
+224 TQGPYQIRAA
-234 LAAVLEMPVSRI
+234 LAGALEMPVSRI
-246 RVVPMEL
+246 RVVAMEL

-267 FPALLAMR
+267 FPALLAMK

-286 EETFTMNGPRLPV
+286 EEVFTMNGPRLPV
-299 TNYIRSGVMRDGAI
+299 TNYIRSGVMRDGTI
-313 IAREAYTIFDVGAYL
+313 TAREAYTIFDVGAYL

-340 GAYRIPNF
+340 GAYRVPNF

-373 TFAVESHTDHI
+373 TFAVESHMDRI
-384 AHELGI
+384 AHELGM
-390 DPYDLRVQN
+390 DPYDLRMQN

-404 DVSVSGAVVPANG
+404 DVSVSGAVVPTNG
-417 LLQTLAAVKEKLNEP
+417 LVETLEAIKEKIDWP
-432 RQSANGNSGNANSG
+432 R
-446 NGNAGNDDRDGH
+446 DLEDGH
-458 GIGIALCEWRSGS
+458 GVGLALCEWRSGS
-471 GPSTAAISVN
+471 GPSTASISVN

-508 ALGIPMER
+508 ALGIAMDQV
-516 IIVPKRDTDLAPY
+516 IVAKRDTDLAPY

-549 AEDTIRKLTAL
+549 AEDTVQKLVAL
-560 ASERLGVP
+560 AAERLGLP
-568 EDALAC
+568 EDALGC
-574 EDGRIYVLDNEPQGL
+574 EDGRVYVMDNEPQGL

-605 IIGTAALSSMPYT
+605 IIGTASLSSMPYT
-618 PVFAAQAAEVQ
+618 PVFAAQAAEVK
-629 VDRDTGQIQVLR
+629 VDRKTGQVKLLR

-649 TAINPMAVTGQLD
+649 TAINPMAVEGQLD

-675 DQQFDPDTGA
+675 DQQFDPETGA

-695 MPLAIDLPEIEN
+695 MPLAIDLPELEN
-707 ILISVPADDGPFG
+707 VLINVPAPDGPFG

-745 VRIRQLPLSGERVLA
+745 VRIKELPLSGERVLA
-760 ALHGANDQ
+760 ALNGQNAD
-768 IPINITALRA
+768 IDFDVDALRRA
-778 LEGIPP
+778 EGIAA

>member
-1 MTTTATP
+1 MTTQ
-8 TTFKVLGQNH
+8 FKVLERNH
-18 PRIDAHDKVTGRAAY
+18 PRVDAYDKVTGRAAY

-45 KLLPSARRHAR
+45 KLLPSTRNHAR
-56 IVRID
+56 IVRLD
-61 TARAAALPGVRAV
+61 TSKAEALPGVRCV
-74 ITGADFPDIRF
+74 ITGTDFPDIRY
-85 GSGALRDRYI
+85 GSGALRDRYV
-95 MPREVVNF
+95 MPRDVVNF

-118 AQEAIALI
+118 AQEAVELI
-126 EVAYEDLPAVVNPLS
+126 EVEYEDLPAVVNPLS
-141 AMDAA
+141 AIGLDAA
-146 APSVHPDLE
+146 TVHPELE
-155 SYEGYGFTLGHNVST
+155 DYEGYGFTLGHNVST

-182 FRAADVIVEDVY
+182 FADADVVVEDVY

-218 LVIYAS
+218 LVVYAS
-224 TQGPYQVRAA
+224 TQGPYQIRAA
-234 LAAVLEMPVSRI
+234 LAGVLEIPVSRI

-267 FPALLAMR
+267 FPALLAMK

-286 EETFTMNGPRLPV
+286 EEVFTMNGPRLPV
-299 TNYIRSGVMRDGAI
+299 TNYIRSGVMHDGTI
-313 IAREAYTIFDVGAYL
+313 VAREAYTIFDVGAYL

-340 GAYRIPNF
+340 GAYNVPNF

-373 TFAVESHTDHI
+373 TFAVESHMDRI
-384 AHELGI
+384 AHEIGM
-390 DPYDLRVQN
+390 DPYDLRVKN

-404 DVSVSGAVVPANG
+404 DVSVSGAVVPTNG
-417 LLQTLAAVKEKLNEP
+417 LMETLEAIKEKIDWP
-432 RQSANGNSGNANSG
+432 R
-446 NGNAGNDDRDGH
+446 DLEDGH
-458 GIGIALCEWRSGS
+458 GVGLALCEWRSGS
-471 GPSTAAISVN
+471 GPSTASISVN

-508 ALGIPMER
+508 ALGIPMDKV
-516 IIVPKRDTDLAPY
+516 IVAKRDTDLAPY

-549 AEDTIRKLTAL
+549 AEDTVQKLTAL
-560 ASERLGVP
+560 AAERLGVP
-568 EDALAC
+568 EDALDC
-574 EDGRIYVLDNEPQGL
+574 EDGRVYVMDNEPQGL
-589 TFAQLA
+589 TFTQLA
-595 AASVTSRGGP
+595 AASITSRGGP
-605 IIGTAALSSMPYT
+605 IIGTASLSSMPYT
-618 PVFAAQAAEVQ
+618 PVFAAQAAEVK
-629 VDRDTGQIQVLR
+629 VDRQTGQVKVLR

-649 TAINPMAVTGQLD
+649 TAINPMAVEGQLD

-675 DQQFDPDTGA
+675 DQQFDPETGA

-695 MPLAIDLPEIEN
+695 MPLAIDLPELEIV
-707 ILISVPADDGPFG
+707 LINVPAPDGPFG

-745 VRIRQLPLSGERVLA
+745 VRVKELPLSGERVLA
-760 ALHGANDQ
+760 ALNGQNAD
-768 IPINITALRA
+768 IDFDVDALRRA
-778 LEGIPP
+778 EGLAA

>member
-1 MTTTATP
+1 MTQ
-8 TTFKVLGQNH
+8 FKVLGRNY
-18 PRIDAHDKVTGRAAY
+18 PRIDAYDKVTGRATY
-33 ASDVYLPGMLAC
+33 AADVYLPGMLAC
-45 KLLPSARRHAR
+45 KLLPSTRTHAR
-56 IVRID
+56 IVKID
-61 TARAAALPGVRAV
+61 TSRAAELPGVHCV
-74 ITGADFPDIRF
+74 ITGADFPDVRF
-85 GSGALRDRYI
+85 GSGALKDRYI
-95 MPREVVNF
+95 MPTEVVNF

-118 AQEAIALI
+118 AQEAIELI
-126 EVAYEDLPAVVNPLS
+126 DVEYEDLPAVINPLAS
-141 AMDAA
+141 MVSGA
-146 APSVHPDLE
+146 STVHPDLE
-155 SYEGYGFTLGHNVST
+155 SYEGYGFTMGHNVST

-177 DVDQA
+177 DVEQA
-182 FRAADVIVEDVY
+182 LKDADVVIEDVY

-203 LEPMACVADVEPNGR
+203 LEPMACAVEVEANGR
-218 LVIYAS
+218 LVVYAS
-224 TQGPYQVRAA
+224 TQGPYQIRAG
-234 LAAVLEMPVSRI
+234 LAAVLDIPVSRI
-246 RVVPMEL
+246 RVVAMEL

-261 RLAFEA
+261 RLTFEA

-275 TGRPVKLVNTR
+275 THRPVKLVNTR
-286 EETFTMNGPRLPV
+286 EEAFTMNGPRLPV
-299 TNYIRSGVMRDGAI
+299 TNYIRSGVMKDGTI
-313 IAREAYTIFDVGAYL
+313 TAREAYTIFDVGAYL

-340 GAYRIPNF
+340 GAYRVPNF

-373 TFAVESHTDHI
+373 TFAVESHMDHI
-384 AHELGI
+384 AQEIGM

-404 DVSVSGAVVPANG
+404 DVSVSGAVVPGNG
-417 LLQTLAAVKEKLNEP
+417 LMETLAAIKEKINWPQTLE
-432 RQSANGNSGNANSG
+432 
-446 NGNAGNDDRDGH
+446 DGH
-458 GIGIALCEWRSGS
+458 GIGLALCEWRSGS

-508 ALGIPMER
+508 SLGIPMDKV
-516 IIVPKRDTDLAPY
+516 IVAKRDTDLAPY

-541 QGTAVQRA
+541 QGTAVKRA
-549 AEDTIRKLTAL
+549 AEDTLNKLMSL

-568 EDALAC
+568 QDALGS
-574 EDGRIYVLDNEPQGL
+574 EDGRVYVLDNAPQGL

-595 AASVTSRGGP
+595 AASITSRGGP
-605 IIGTAALSSMPYT
+605 IIGMASLSNMPYT
-618 PVFAAQAAEVQ
+618 PVFAAQAAEVK
-629 VDRDTGQIQVLR
+629 VDRETGNVRVLR

-649 TAINPMAVTGQLD
+649 TAINPMAVEGQLD

-675 DQQFDPDTGA
+675 DQKFDAETGA

-695 MPLAIDLPEIEN
+695 MPLAIDLPDLEIV
-707 ILISVPADDGPFG
+707 LINVPAPDGPFG

-738 AVYDAVG
+738 AIYDAVG
-745 VRIRQLPLSGERVLA
+745 VRINELPLSGERVLA
-760 ALHGANDQ
+760 ALQGRSPD
-768 IPINITALRA
+768 IDLDVDALREA
-778 LEGIPP
+778 EGIAA